1 MKGSNNFHF
10 KRSFSPN
17 VLKHNKVLTSSLAR
31 NHPLRKIGTICKNI
45 TEPDCRDL
53 DTVSHDND
61 NLIVTDD
68 SCLILINS
76 NNWNKGVSLQQS
88 FSARHL
94 WTTKSLVFKYAKL
107 SGGTSHPAT
116 AQCPAQTLSLAFPH
130 FKGISELEE
139 ETNWSCQYSLC
150 VTIWLSSSKAVWGLA
165 YLVFDLRHF

>member
-17 VLKHNKVLTSSLAR
+17 VLIHNKVLTSSLAG
-31 NHPLRKIGTICKNI
+31 NYLLGKIGTICKNV

-107 SGGTSHPAT
+107 SGGTSPAT
-116 AQCPAQTLSLAFPH
+116 AQLRPRADWVLSSHLTSDFRGNFRKRQGEAAELLDIISLATMA
-130 FKGISELEE
+130 IL
-139 ETNWSCQYSLC
+139 Q
-150 VTIWLSSSKAVWGLA
+150 
-165 YLVFDLRHF
+165 